1 MANPNPKPLTDEARR
16 RGGQNQRRGKAKKT
30 IARELLQQVATS
42 DDSTR
47 ALELMEQALAGRQ
60 GSALQVEL
68 IKQLFAASLDVA
80 GQKDVAKFKATQRNK
95 ELVLAAVLKH
105 SSQRQALELY
115 KQLEAAE
122 KDSDDEETEEQD
134 EDQAHD

>member
-1 MANPNPKPLTDEARR
+1 MPHEFTTEQRIK
-16 RGGQNQRRGKAKKT
+16 GGKNSKRGKGKKT
-30 IARELLQQVATS
+30 IARELLEQVAG
-42 DDSTR
+42 DNDSR
-47 ALELMEQALAGRQ
+47 RSLELMEQALAGRQ

-68 IKQLFAASLDVA
+68 IKALFAASLDVA
-80 GQKDVAKFKATQRNK
+80 GQKDVSKFKAQLRNK

-122 KDSDDEETEEQD
+122 KDGDDEETEQD
-134 EDQAHD
+134 ED

>member
-42 DDSTR
+42 DDSSR

-95 ELVLAAVLKH
+95 ELVLAAILRQSTQK
-105 SSQRQALELY
+105 QALELY
-115 KQLEAAE
+115 KSLN
-122 KDSDDEETEEQD
+122 SDDEEAEETEQD
-134 EDQAHD
+134 DDEDPAQ

>member
-1 MANPNPKPLTDEARR
+1 MPHEFTDE
-16 RGGQNQRRGKAKKT
+16 QRRKGGKNSKRGKGKRT
-30 IARELLQQVATS
+30 IARELLEQVSAS
-42 DDSTR
+42 DDSSN
-47 ALELMEQALAGRQ
+47 ALTLMEQALAGRQ

-122 KDSDDEETEEQD
+122 KDSDDEQPEQ